1 MMGFKTLIGVILPA
15 RSTWR
20 RMSSALILLFFVV
33 GCNLNKAGNL
43 PPTNEIPSTQ
53 TGSGWYSVYFT
64 QPGAPNAETL
74 RGGPDSALAEA
85 IREANLGVDI
95 AMDTLDLWSIR
106 DALIDA
112 DRRGVRVR
120 AVVESD
126 NLDEP
131 EVQDLVQVGIE
142 VLGDR
147 REGMM
152 HNKFAILDRQ
162 EVWTG
167 SMNFTLNGAYRSDNN
182 LIRIRSARLAEDY
195 LVEFEEM
202 FVDDQFG
209 PGSPADTPYAKLQI
223 ESTPAEVY
231 FSPDDGTQQRLYELI
246 SEAKQSVSFL
256 AYSFTSDALVEAILE
271 RAAAGVTIAGV
282 LDESQA
288 LGNQGGEY
296 QRMLESG
303 LDVRLDGNPVTMH
316 HKVLI
321 IDDRIVV
328 TGSYNFSQNAETRND
343 ENTLILYSPEIAELY
358 MAEFERVF
366 ELAEQY

>member
-1 MMGFKTLIGVILPA
+1 LSLQAIYQKVATGLV
-15 RSTWR
+15 
-20 RMSSALILLFFVV
+20 LLLLTVA
-33 GCNLNKAGNL
+33 CNLTPGGKL
-43 PPTNEIPSTQ
+43 PTITENPGSGED
-53 TGSGWYSVYFT
+53 SGWYSVYFT
-64 QPGAPNAETL
+64 HPQAPGAEAL
-74 RGGPDSALAEA
+74 RGGPDAALAQA
-85 IREANLGVDI
+85 IREARLGVDI

-112 DRRGVRVR
+112 DHRGVLVRV
-120 AVVESD
+120 VVESD

-131 EVQDLVQVGIE
+131 EIQNLMKAGID

-162 EVWTG
+162 EIWTG

-182 LIRIRSARLAEDY
+182 LIHVRSARLAEDY

-209 PGSPADTPYAKLQI
+209 PDSPADAPYPKMQI
-223 ESTPAEVY
+223 EGTPVEVY
-231 FSPDDGTQQRLYELI
+231 FSPDDRVQRRLVDLI
-246 SEAKQSVSFL
+246 GEARQSIYFL
-256 AYSFTSDALVEAILE
+256 AYSFTSDAIAEVILE
-271 RAAAGVTIAGV
+271 RAAAGVRVVGV
-282 LDESQA
+282 LDENQA
-288 LGNQGGEY
+288 QGNQGGEY
-296 QRMLESG
+296 QRFLESG
-303 LDVRLDGNPVTMH
+303 LEVRLDGNPKSMH

-343 ENTLILYSPEIAELY
+343 ENTLVIDSPEMASLY
-358 MAEFERVF
+358 KAEFERVF
-366 ELAEQY
+366 NLAK

>member
-1 MMGFKTLIGVILPA
+1 MSIRVNNPRIGANFWVGIALLTIWCVQGCTPFLRSNPPPAPISSPTDLIPI
-15 RSTWR
+15 TD
-20 RMSSALILLFFVV
+20 
-33 GCNLNKAGNL
+33 
-43 PPTNEIPSTQ
+43 
-53 TGSGWYSVYFT
+53 WYSVYFT
-64 QPGAPNAETL
+64 QPGVPNAETL
-74 RGGPDSALAEA
+74 RGGPDAALAEA

-112 DRRGVRVR
+112 NQRGVRVR
-120 AVVESD
+120 IVVESD

-131 EVQDLVQVGIE
+131 EIQDLIQAGIE

-182 LIRIRSARLAEDY
+182 LIRVRSEQLAENY

-202 FVDDQFG
+202 FVDDAFG
-209 PGSPADTPYAKLQI
+209 PGSPADTPYANLQI
-223 ESTPAEVY
+223 DSTPVEVY
-231 FSPDDGTQQRLYELI
+231 FSPDDGVQQQLVDLI
-246 SEAKQSVSFL
+246 GRARQSIYFL
-256 AYSFTSDALVEAILE
+256 AYSFTSDELAEAILS
-271 RAAAGVTIAGV
+271 RAAAGVTVAGV
-282 LDESQA
+282 LDEGQA
-288 LGNQGGEY
+288 LGNQGGEF
-296 QRMLESG
+296 QHFLDSG
-303 LDVRLDGNPVTMH
+303 LKVRLDGNPKSMH

-343 ENTLILYSPEIAELY
+343 ENTLVIVSPEIAALY
-358 MAEFERVF
+358 KAEFERVF
-366 ELAEQY
+366 RLTK

>member
-1 MMGFKTLIGVILPA
+1 MVVVWLI
-15 RSTWR
+15 
-20 RMSSALILLFFVV
+20 SACSRVP
-33 GCNLNKAGNL
+33 GENL
-43 PPTNEIPSTQ
+43 PSKIETPATG
-53 TGSGWYSVYFT
+53 TGSGWYRVYFT
-64 QPGAPNAETL
+64 QPEAPSAGKL
-74 RGGPDSALAEA
+74 RGGPDAALADA
-85 IREANLGVDI
+85 IREARLGVDI

-120 AVVESD
+120 VVVESD

-131 EVQDLVQVGIE
+131 EIQDLIQAGIE

-162 EVWTG
+162 DVWTG

-182 LIRIRSARLAEDY
+182 LIRIRSRRLAEDY

-209 PGSPADTPYAKLQI
+209 PGSPADTPYATLQI
-223 ESTPAEVY
+223 DGTPVEVY
-231 FSPDDGTQQRLYELI
+231 FSPDDGVQQRLVDLI
-246 SEAKQSVSFL
+246 GGARQSIYFM
-256 AYSFTSDALVEAILE
+256 AYSFTSDALAEAILE
-271 RAAAGVTIAGV
+271 RAAAGVTVAGV

-288 LGNQGGEY
+288 QGNQGGEY
-296 QRMLESG
+296 QRLLESG
-303 LDVRLDGNPVTMH
+303 IDVRLDGNPKSMH

-343 ENTLILYSPEIAELY
+343 ENTLVIYSPEIAALY
-358 MAEFERVF
+358 KAEFERVS
-366 ELAEQY
+366 ARTDKR